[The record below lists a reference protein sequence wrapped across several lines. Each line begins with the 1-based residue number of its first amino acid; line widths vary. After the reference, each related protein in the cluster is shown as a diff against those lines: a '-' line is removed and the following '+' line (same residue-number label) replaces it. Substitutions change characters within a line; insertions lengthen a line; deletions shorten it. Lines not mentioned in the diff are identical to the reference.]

1 MKCWICPHLP
11 ADECDCRKPKVK
23 LVERYLAEQAMDRAN
38 SYVIGDRATDIQ
50 LAENMGI
57 NGLRYDRETLN
68 WPMIGEQLTKR
79 DRYAHVVRNTK
90 ETQIDVQVWL
100 DREGGS
106 KINTGVGF
114 FDHMLDQIATHGGFR
129 MEINVK
135 GDLYIDDHHTVEDTG
150 WALGEALKLPSATNA
165 VFAALVLCCRWTMP
179 CPLRWISLVARTE
192 YKAEF
197 TYQRVGDLSTEMIEA
212 LLPFALLHPWA

>member
-1 MKCWICPHLP
+1 MLICPHLP

-90 ETQIDVQVWL
+90 ETQIDVRVA
-100 DREGGS
+100 GS
-106 KINTGVGF
+106 
-114 FDHMLDQIATHGGFR
+114 R
-129 MEINVK
+129 
-135 GDLYIDDHHTVEDTG
+135 
-150 WALGEALKLPSATNA
+150 
-165 VFAALVLCCRWTMP
+165 RW
-179 CPLRWISLVARTE
+179 
-192 YKAEF
+192 
-197 TYQRVGDLSTEMIEA
+197 QQD
-212 LLPFALLHPWA
+212 